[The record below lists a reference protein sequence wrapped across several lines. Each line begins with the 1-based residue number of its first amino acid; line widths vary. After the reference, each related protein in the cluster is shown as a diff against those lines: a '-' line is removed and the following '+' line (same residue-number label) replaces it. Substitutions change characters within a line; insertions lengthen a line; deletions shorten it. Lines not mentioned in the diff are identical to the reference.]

1 MINKRSS
8 NTALCQDDVIDSD
21 ADYSSV
27 SELGHRKCQNGDCIL
42 LVYVQMLHFINKL
55 LHHFGGSF
63 RKTALLS
70 LYSTPYHTPCY
81 ISGFASGP
89 T

>member
-1 MINKRSS
+1 MINERFS
-8 NTALCQDDVIDSD
+8 TALCQVDDVIDSD
-21 ADYSSV
+21 VDYTSV
-27 SELGHRKCQNGDCIL
+27 SGLGHRKCQNGVYI

-55 LHHFGGSF
+55 LDHFGGSF
-63 RKTALLS
+63 RKMALLS

-89 T
+89 M